1 MNPMRHF
8 RRLLALAL
16 RIGPR
21 AVRVANETGTLE
33 SGLGAHTVQVPRMSI
48 CLRGR
53 SGYRVKRD
61 GAAAECWLRPGEAI
75 FLLPHCLST
84 PLPPARYESLGLV
97 FHPGFVQCLHARQ
110 RRSGGHRILVACALP
125 SSGDEE
131 LAAWVQA
138 LSRAAKRAGAGD
150 RLRRCALEGLLLR
163 VQDLLRD
170 PPPPVEGK
178 AALAYAAACQFVRE
192 HAHEGIGRSDLARL
206 LDLHPNHVSRLFR
219 SQGQTTLQEALHA
232 ARLERARALL
242 HDPRRSV
249 KEVARAAGFTTAAH
263 FVAVYRRRFGQPP
276 GRHRATLSEP

>member
-1 MNPMRHF
+1 MRHF
-8 RRLLALAL
+8 MRLLALAL

-21 AVRVANETGTLE
+21 AVRVANEPGTLE
-33 SGLGAHTVQVPRMSI
+33 SGPGAHTVQVPRMSI
-48 CLRGR
+48 CLSGR

-61 GAAAECWLRPGEAI
+61 GAAAECWLRPGQAI

-110 RRSGGHRILVACALP
+110 RRSGGHRILVAYALP
-125 SSGDEE
+125 SGGNEE
-131 LAAWVQA
+131 LAAWVQV
-138 LSRAAKRAGAGD
+138 LSRAAKRTNAGE
-150 RLRRCALEGLLLR
+150 RLLRCALEGLLLR

-170 PPPPVEGK
+170 PPRPSEGK
-178 AALAYAAACQFVRE
+178 AALAYAAASQFVRE

-219 SQGQTTLQEALHA
+219 SQGQTTLQDALHA

-242 HDPRRSV
+242 RDPQRSV
-249 KEVARAAGFTTAAH
+249 KEVARASGFTTAAH

-276 GRHRATLSEP
+276 GRHRSAPE